1 MAVGRIRTGVILIL
15 IGILFLLNTTGVLDY
30 SVWEFFLVWWPLI
43 LIAIGIEKIFGAT
56 RSLKP
61 LAYISP
67 VIIIATVAYAVVAQ
81 SDGGGFRDTRDRR
94 SFRWSVPAEAS
105 VAKLD
110 LEMNFGGGRLKIGG
124 DADSGQLLEGQFYHR
139 GRKPKL
145 TADRR
150 GDRMEVSLDRSSTA
164 IGLSSRSRE
173 KWILKLNETVPVDL
187 RLDAGAALVRL
198 DLEDLILN
206 NLNLETGAADINVI
220 LGSKSEVVH
229 SEIDCGAASIDI
241 VIPHDAGLRLVR
253 DLSLSALTTEGIEL
267 VETDSFKET
276 PDFENRP
283 VRVFLNIDSGVSS
296 LRIRRSSPA
305 GVGSSI

>member
-1 MAVGRIRTGVILIL
+1 VILIL

-30 SVWEFFLVWWPLI
+30 GVWEFFLVWWPLL

-67 VIIIATVAYAVVAQ
+67 VIIVATVAYAVVAE
-81 SDGGGFRDTRDRR
+81 SDGGGFRDTRDRN

-110 LEMNFGGGRLKIGG
+110 MEMDFGGGRLKIGG
-124 DADSGQLLEGQFYHR
+124 DADSGQLLEGQFYYQ

-150 GDRMEVSLDRSSTA
+150 GERMEVSLERSSSSV
-164 IGLSSRSRE
+164 GLSSRSRE

-198 DLEDLILN
+198 DLEEVILN
-206 NLNLETGAADINVI
+206 SLNLETGAADINVI
-220 LGSKSEVVH
+220 LGSKSEEVEC
-229 SEIDCGAASIDI
+229 EIDCGAASIDME
-241 VIPHDAGLRLVR
+241 IPPDAGLRLDR
-253 DLSLSALTTEGIEL
+253 DLSFSALTTEGIEL
-267 VETDSFKET
+267 TDRESFKET
-276 PDFENRP
+276 PEFENSP
-283 VRVFLNIDSGVSS
+283 VRIFLTVDSGVSS
-296 LRIRRSSPA
+296 LRIRRAEPV